1 MNLPVLIVGGGIGG
15 LAAALACARVGLP
28 VQVVEQADAFA
39 EVGAGIQLGPNAM
52 RVLAD
57 LGVTPVLD
65 ADLAW
70 PLGLHVRDLM
80 DGRQLAHLHLGEAM
94 VTQYGAPYATVAR
107 ADLHRALLASLGQHS
122 KDRPAE
128 AIGSQTGTRLLSWEQ
143 QDAAVLAHVQ
153 RHAQSKT
160 SGAAGTSIEARV
172 LVGADGARSQV
183 RSQLKGLPSLDYSG
197 HVAYRAVIDQQRLP
211 VHLRQRDV
219 SVWLGPGLHVVHYPI
234 AGGQRLNIV
243 ALLEGPLPQGPV
255 GWDHPAPMPA
265 LLAQLRHAHREL
277 KGLTEAVPEW
287 RMWPLFRQT
296 PLAAA
301 EQMAQGRVALLG
313 DAAHATL
320 PYLAQGAAMAIE
332 DAQALAACLA
342 QAPEGQEE
350 QALQRYAQLRW
361 KRCARV
367 QGVSSRNGWA
377 FHVNGPLA
385 VARNLL
391 LRVRGENMLNQAWLY
406 GHEGPALQHL

>member
-1 MNLPVLIVGGGIGG
+1 MRQLSAAFAFWDNGGMNLPVVIAGGGIGG

-28 VQVVEQADAFA
+28 VQVVEQADAFG

-57 LGVTPVLD
+57 LGVTPALD

-70 PLGLHVRDLM
+70 PLGLHVRDVM

-94 VTQYGAPYATVAR
+94 VKRYGAPYATVAR
-107 ADLHRALLASLGQHS
+107 ADLHRALLASLRQHA
-122 KDRPAE
+122 KDAPDE
-128 AIGSQTGTRLLSWEQ
+128 AVGLQTGTQLLSWEQ
-143 QDAAVLAHVQ
+143 QDGAVLAHVQ
-153 RHAQSKT
+153 GQLGNHT
-160 SGAAGTSIEARV
+160 SRATSTSFEARV

-183 RSQLKGLPSLDYSG
+183 RTQFAGLPTLAYSG

-265 LLAQLRHAHREL
+265 LL
-277 KGLTEAVPEW
+277 
-287 RMWPLFRQT
+287 
-296 PLAAA
+296 
-301 EQMAQGRVALLG
+301 
-313 DAAHATL
+313 
-320 PYLAQGAAMAIE
+320 
-332 DAQALAACLA
+332 
-342 QAPEGQEE
+342 
-350 QALQRYAQLRW
+350 
-361 KRCARV
+361 V
-367 QGVSSRNGWA
+367 QW
-377 FHVNGPLA
+377 
-385 VARNLL
+385 
-391 LRVRGENMLNQAWLY
+391 
-406 GHEGPALQHL
+406 